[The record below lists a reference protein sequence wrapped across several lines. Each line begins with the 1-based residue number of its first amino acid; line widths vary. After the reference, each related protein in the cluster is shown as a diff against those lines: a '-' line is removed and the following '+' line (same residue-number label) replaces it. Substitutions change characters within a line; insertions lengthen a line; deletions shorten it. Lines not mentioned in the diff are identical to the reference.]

1 MKKKQKAFLFILGA
15 LFLVSCG
22 KTEQKETEAKKT
34 EVTQEVKTEQTA
46 EISKPA
52 ENPYLAAPTYAI
64 THFDSS
70 QSDAF
75 PYAVKTGDFHID
87 LKQEKE
93 VTGNPINIMT
103 LASTSPDYMWGV
115 SGRGPSYINV
125 ANKEFKE
132 VARIDLPY
140 EKIITK
146 EIHEEV
152 LRNDFKS
159 VEDIEKAAKGKY
171 ITIESTDAVALAP
184 SATYS
189 LVDSDNTLYTNY
201 GTFIQAF
208 ALIDK
213 NDPTKGIQEIR
224 KFDTKKIFGE
234 KSILTGLSLTYDGN
248 LIILANN
255 AIAVVDREFKNTPSI
270 IKFGTDESISN
281 SIAVDEKSGIY
292 VASNKF
298 MRKVVWTGEKLSEDE
313 KDGAW
318 KTEYDTGQQPP
329 SVKFGTGTGS
339 TPTLMG
345 FGNDE
350 DKLVVITDGADRMNI
365 VAFWRDE
372 IPADFKQQEGTKS
385 NRIAGQMPI
394 TAGLPA
400 DTKWIQSEQSV
411 VVNGYGAFVVNN
423 IVNEAPKDRMVGVIA
438 LGPVIKPPTGVERV
452 EWDTKANAWKSVWT
466 RADVSSISM
475 VPSMSR
481 VSNIVFVNGYTDKDG
496 WEITGMDW
504 NTGKTVHR
512 TIFGKDNFGNGAYA
526 TIEFFPDGDLLFNSI
541 AGPFRVVYK

>member
-52 ENPYLAAPTYAI
+52 ENPYLAASTYAI

-146 EIHEEV
+146 EVHEEV

-159 VEDIEKAAKGKY
+159 VEDVEKAAKGKY
-171 ITIESTDAVALAP
+171 ISLESTDAVALAP

-189 LVDSDNTLYTNY
+189 LVDSDNILYTNY

-208 ALIDK
+208 ALVDK

-234 KSILTGLSLTYDGN
+234 NSILTGLSLTYDGN

-298 MRKVVWTGEKLSEDE
+298 MRKVVWTGKKLSEDE

-350 DKLVVITDGADRMNI
+350 DKLVVITDGSNRMNI

-400 DTKWIQSEQSV
+400 DKEWIQSEQSV

-423 IVNEAPKDRMVGVIA
+423 VVNEAPKDRMVGVIA

-452 EWDTKANAWKSVWT
+452 EWDPKANAWKSVWT

-541 AGPFRVVYK
+541 AGPFRIVYK

>member
-1 MKKKQKAFLFILGA
+1 MFILGA

-22 KTEQKETEAKKT
+22 KTEQKETAAEKT

-452 EWDTKANAWKSVWT
+452 EWDPKANTWKSVWT

-512 TIFGKDNFGNGAYA
+512 TIFG
-526 TIEFFPDGDLLFNSI
+526 TVSI
-541 AGPFRVVYK
+541 HI